1 MSRRWWSR
9 RRPAGRALST
19 VAAAAVL
26 LVTAGG
32 CSSVHG
38 LRSAGDKGYVSGDS
52 SIRTIPVAD
61 RHEPVTL
68 SGKDLDGKPITL
80 ESLRG
85 KPTVVNVWGSWCADC
100 HQEQPDV
107 VAAAKRLGS
116 KANFVGIDSRDAG
129 TAQARA
135 YTRRYGITWPSFFSP
150 GGEALLAFPG
160 VIGPNSIP
168 STIVLDAHGRPAA
181 AINGTVP
188 STLTLVQMVQDVIS
202 GG

>member
-1 MSRRWWSR
+1 V
-9 RRPAGRALST
+9 LST

-26 LVTAGG
+26 LVTASG
-32 CSSVHG
+32 CSSLHG

-52 SIRTIPVAD
+52 SIRTIPAAERHDPVA
-61 RHEPVTL
+61 L

-80 ESLRG
+80 ESMRG

-100 HQEQPDV
+100 HKEQPEI
-107 VAAAKRLGS
+107 VAAARRLGD
-116 KANFVGIDSRDAG
+116 KANFVGIDSRDGG

-135 YTRRYGITWPSFFSP
+135 YNQRYGITWPSFFSP

-160 VIGPNSIP
+160 VIGANSVP
-168 STIVLDAHGRPAA
+168 STIVLDAEGRPAA